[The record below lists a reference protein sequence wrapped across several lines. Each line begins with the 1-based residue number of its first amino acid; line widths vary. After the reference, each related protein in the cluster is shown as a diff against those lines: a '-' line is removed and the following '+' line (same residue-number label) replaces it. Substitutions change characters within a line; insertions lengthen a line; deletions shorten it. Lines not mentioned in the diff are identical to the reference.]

1 MNVIW
6 EKDDHFEKMDS
17 EMQKYDFQL
26 DSLSKAIN
34 LGNNE
39 DSRNYPFDLKGR
51 SRLNDEAP
59 DAGCYE
65 WIKKEDE

>member
-1 MNVIW
+1 
-6 EKDDHFEKMDS
+6 
-17 EMQKYDFQL
+17 MQKYDFQL